1 MLLDDERARQRDAR
15 ELETIAAL
23 VLIAPT
29 PEMIREVLALSD
41 AKEGSAVPRHVV
53 IDIGP
58 EQEPVLADR

>member
-1 MLLDDERARQRDAR
+1 VTLDDERTRRRDAR

-41 AKEGSAVPRHVV
+41 AEDGSAVPRRAV
-53 IDIGP
+53 IHIAP